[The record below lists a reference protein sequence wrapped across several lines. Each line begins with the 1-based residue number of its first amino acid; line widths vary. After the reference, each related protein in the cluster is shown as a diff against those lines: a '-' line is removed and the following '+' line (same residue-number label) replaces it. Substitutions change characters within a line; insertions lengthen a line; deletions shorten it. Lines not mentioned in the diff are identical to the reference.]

1 MDLRVVNLPE
11 MSLNE
16 YRAKVVDETIV
27 TPFLRELH
35 KYISDTKLPISMAI
49 IGGRAADY
57 YLGTKTS
64 IDTDVK
70 VCVKSIK
77 RSNVVARIAVLLFEF
92 LGNIKPSTRDE
103 LIAQYDPIDKS
114 GATLPPHIEIGGGGY
129 SDIERVLRTELKAPG
144 DIVLPV
150 HPNFPLCVLVLPYP
164 GDQSYSLVQIR
175 QRYQEGFV
183 GPHPKY
189 PNILDIV
196 VKEKEEPCNMLDTI
210 ESEGLP
216 YIDLLSLIR
225 SQQVLLSSS
234 AFQLGGLRYAELDTK
249 RDRLDSL
256 MAKYMENRVGAG
268 GATGTGTGTG
278 TGGGAAATGGAG
290 GRRKNRKNTTRRRRK
305 RKA

>member
-1 MDLRVVNLPE
+1 MDQRVFNSE

-27 TPFLRELH
+27 IPFLHELR
-35 KYISDTKLPISMAI
+35 KYISGTKLPISMAI

-70 VCVKSIK
+70 VCVKDIK
-77 RSNVVARIAVLLFEF
+77 RNNVVAGIAFLLFNF
-92 LGNIKPSTRDE
+92 LGKITHSTCDE
-103 LIAQYDPIDKS
+103 LIAQYDPIDKN

-129 SDIERVLRTELKAPG
+129 SDIGRVLRTELEAPG

-150 HPNFPLCVLVLPYP
+150 HRDFPLCVLVLPYP

-183 GPHPKY
+183 GTHPKY

-196 VKEKEEPCNMLDTI
+196 VKEEPCNMLDTI

-216 YIDLLSLIR
+216 YIDLLSLIH

-256 MAKYMENRVGAG
+256 MAKYMENRVRAG
-268 GATGTGTGTG
+268 GATGGA